1 MSAPDHSIII
11 IHDRTAGKGA
21 GGAAGK
27 QPNREGAKRAKKDG
41 FLCKK
46 NPWRPWPAPAKSR
59 PGVTKTGVL
68 AVPSFFTAAQRG
80 NCRTAG
86 CRES

>member
-41 FLCKK
+41 F
-46 NPWRPWPAPAKSR
+46 
-59 PGVTKTGVL
+59 
-68 AVPSFFTAAQRG
+68 
-80 NCRTAG
+80 
-86 CRES
+86 